1 MKLTNLSKNWTD
13 LGVHREKMAKGLQ
26 YSKWQNGSWVG
37 SIGEGKSENISFP
50 EGQREKYGLQTKI

>member
-1 MKLTNLSKNWTD
+1 
-13 LGVHREKMAKGLQ
+13 MAKGLQ